1 MSACHS
7 LSPGRGSTRIF
18 HCLDFVLGL
27 SHDLS
32 NILQR
37 KVSSVV
43 FTDSKC
49 LFDTITKL
57 STVSE
62 KRLLIDIAAIREAY
76 TNGDLTNLAHVAS
89 KFNLANV
96 STKANADTTMLRE
109 LMRTGK
115 LTHPINQWIIPQE

>member
-1 MSACHS
+1 M
-7 LSPGRGSTRIF
+7 
-18 HCLDFVLGL
+18 
-27 SHDLS
+27 
-32 NILQR
+32 
-37 KVSSVV
+37 SSVV

-76 TNGDLTNLAHVAS
+76 TNGDLTNVAHVSS

-96 STKANADTTMLRE
+96 FTKANADTTMLRE
-109 LMRTGK
+109 LMKNGK
-115 LTHPINQWIIPQE
+115 IVHPIDKWIVPQEYFISGSTFDLIFRSNFLLLDFSLPYLGRLEKKG